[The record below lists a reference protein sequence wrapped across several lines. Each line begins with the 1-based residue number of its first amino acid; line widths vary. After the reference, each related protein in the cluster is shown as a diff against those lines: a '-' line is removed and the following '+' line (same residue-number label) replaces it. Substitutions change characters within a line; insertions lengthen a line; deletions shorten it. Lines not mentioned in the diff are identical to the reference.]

1 MRIKFHHLK
10 NDKTKVI
17 AFGGKEDRLRISA
30 RLISTPG
37 LKTAFEISWSQTFI
51 SHIKEVTK
59 TAFYHLKNT
68 AQIKGL
74 LSLQDLKKQIHTFI
88 TSRVD
93 FCNGLLVRVLT
104 KTWRTVRSTP
114 GLASLHWLPVNF
126 KVLLLVYQSQ
136 KGLDPEYTSDMLKE
150 YKLRSALRSMGAG
163 QLVVPRTQS
172 KHSEEAFSFYAA
184 QNWNQLTENVL

>member
-30 RLISTPG
+30 WLISTPG

-114 GLASLHWLPVNF
+114 VLASLHWLPVNF

-150 YKLRSALRSMGAG
+150 YKLRSSLKIHGCRSAG
-163 QLVVPRTQS
+163 ST
-172 KHSEEAFSFYAA
+172 
-184 QNWNQLTENVL
+184 